1 MVLRQKQSQF
11 LEIFSVS
18 LFFLFISS
26 YLYELMNNRTV
37 ADNSIYKLHAEVCKA
52 LGNPLRIQIID
63 ILQDNELCF
72 SDILEK
78 TGGLKSTLSQH
89 LSVMV
94 SKGILHQRKEGQN
107 VYFKLSS
114 PKVAKACALMREVLI
129 DYLKKH
135 KNILEKM

>member
-1 MVLRQKQSQF
+1 M
-11 LEIFSVS
+11 
-18 LFFLFISS
+18 
-26 YLYELMNNRTV
+26 
-37 ADNSIYKLHAEVCKA
+37 ADNSIYKLHADVCKA

-63 ILQDNELCF
+63 LLQDNELCF
-72 SDILEK
+72 SDILAE

-94 SKGILHQRKEGQN
+94 SKGILHQRKEGLN

-114 PKVAKACALMREVLI
+114 PKVAKACGLMREVLM

-135 KNILEKM
+135 KTILEKM

>member
-1 MVLRQKQSQF
+1 M
-11 LEIFSVS
+11 I
-18 LFFLFISS
+18 
-26 YLYELMNNRTV
+26 
-37 ADNSIYKLHAEVCKA
+37 DNSIYKLHAEVCKA

-63 ILQDNELCF
+63 LLQDSELCF
-72 SDILEK
+72 SDILAE

-94 SKGILHQRKEGQN
+94 SKGILHQRKEGLN

-114 PKVAKACALMREVLI
+114 PKVAKACGLMREVLM

-135 KNILEKM
+135 KTILEKM

>member
-1 MVLRQKQSQF
+1 M
-11 LEIFSVS
+11 
-18 LFFLFISS
+18 
-26 YLYELMNNRTV
+26 
-37 ADNSIYKLHAEVCKA
+37 ADNSIYQLHAEVCKA

-63 ILQDNELCF
+63 ILQKELCF
-72 SDILEK
+72 SDILEE

-94 SKGILHQRKEGQN
+94 SKGILLQRKEGLN

-114 PKVAKACALMREVLI
+114 PKVAKACALMREVLM

-135 KNILEKM
+135 KKILEKM